1 MLRPTSIQPII
12 TSPLIPNTPLV
23 QTYISGEKG
32 TGKKVI
38 FLITDIFGVV
48 FNNAKLIA
56 DDFAAQGY
64 LVVVPDLF
72 NGDPVPWT
80 YFEKLQ
86 EYDLG
91 TWLGKHPKEVTE
103 PLVESVLANIK
114 ADFAPTSIAAI
125 GYCYGAKYVVRL
137 LGANKID
144 VGAIAHPSFVDDE
157 EVELVRKPLIIEA
170 AETDPIFPVENRIK
184 TEAILTKNKA
194 IYEITVFSGVS
205 HGFAVR
211 GDPTVPQTLYAKER
225 AFFNMVAFFSFHMK

>member
-1 MLRPTSIQPII
+1 MSSNPPGICCLSGVKHE
-12 TSPLIPNTPLV
+12 V
-23 QTYISGEKG
+23 QTYISGEKAK
-32 TGKKVI
+32 GKKVV

-80 YFEKLQ
+80 YFSKLQ
-86 EYDLG
+86 EFDLG
-91 TWLGKHPKEVTE
+91 SWLGKHPKEVTE
-103 PLVESVLANIK
+103 PLVESVLSHIK
-114 ADFAPTSIAAI
+114 ADFAPSSIAAV

-137 LGANKID
+137 LGASKID
-144 VGAIAHPSFVDDE
+144 VGAICHPSFVDDE
-157 EVELVRKPLIIEA
+157 EVELLKLPLTIQA

-184 TEAILTKNKA
+184 TEAILTKNQTP
-194 IYEITVFSGVS
+194 YEITVFSGVV

-211 GDPTVPQTLYAKER
+211 GDPAVPQTLYAKER
-225 AFFNMVAFFSFHMK
+225 AFHNIVTFFDFHTK